1 MCRLGFGLFNSS
13 RKKSGLCPRR
23 GLINVI
29 ISRETVALY
38 FSLPSLNVYVCMF
51 VGPNGSWF
59 EFRYETRT
67 GELLLKYGDQSSTKI
82 NDYKIFFLNIKN
94 AEDCLI
100 SSYAFFCSEEISL
113 RNIGLMRVIAKLW
126 ENKKNQEFRKMTDI
140 PKTIKEEIDDVLQI
154 MMDKVKV
161 TNQEDADELF
171 LSSKTNSD
179 IIDI

>member
-1 MCRLGFGLFNSS
+1 
-13 RKKSGLCPRR
+13 
-23 GLINVI
+23 
-29 ISRETVALY
+29 
-38 FSLPSLNVYVCMF
+38 
-51 VGPNGSWF
+51 
-59 EFRYETRT
+59 
-67 GELLLKYGDQSSTKI
+67 
-82 NDYKIFFLNIKN
+82 
-94 AEDCLI
+94 
-100 SSYAFFCSEEISL
+100 
-113 RNIGLMRVIAKLW
+113 MRVTAKLW